1 MRDSLGPE
9 FLVGILLLGSSSC
22 LRAVWDISLYS
33 QDFTPPRTVAY
44 QNTESKVPSLF
55 SYPWNKYIVLPRF
68 FVCLFCFEFISPATK
83 NWIRS
88 IRASCYISMLPP
100 LACKRAQSCLTLCD
114 PVDWGLPGSSVHE
127 IFQARIL
134 ECIAIYSSSRYSWSR
149 DQTQVSCIAGRFF
162 TTWAIREAPFIL
174 FPFILTLVERK
185 IKVFR

>member
-1 MRDSLGPE
+1 MRDSLGLE

-22 LRAVWDISLYS
+22 LWAVWDISLYI

-55 SYPWNKYIVLPRF
+55 PYPWNKYIVLLRF
-68 FVCLFCFEFISPATK
+68 FVCLFYFEFISPATK
-83 NWIRS
+83 NWIS
-88 IRASCYISMLPP
+88 IRASWYISTLPP
-100 LACKRAQSCLTLCD
+100 LACKCAQSCPTLCD
-114 PVDWGLPGSSVHE
+114 PVDWDLPGSSVHE

-134 ECIAIYSSSRYSWSR
+134 ERIAIYSSSRYSWSR

-185 IKVFR
+185 IKVFG